1 MTPLEKRA
9 AYTLASIF
17 SLRMLGLFLILPV
30 FALYAEELSGTTPAL
45 IGLAIGIYGLSQAVF
60 QIPFGVFSDRW
71 GRKPIIVGG
80 LLIFAAG
87 SVVAALAD
95 SIWGVIFG
103 RALQGAGAIS
113 AAVMALA
120 ADLTR
125 EDHRLKV
132 MAVIGTSIGLSFTA
146 SLIAGPILSHWIGVQ
161 GIFWL
166 TAVLALAG
174 IAVIKLLVPDPVV
187 SRHHHDTEPDPH
199 EMSAMLKD
207 TQLLRLD
214 YGIFTLHA
222 LLTASFIVVPFALRD
237 GGIDSHDQSYLY
249 LAVMLLAIL
258 VMVPLI
264 IVAEKR
270 RRMKQV
276 FVGAVALLLLSEVTW
291 IFGFNSLVGVVAGL
305 SLFFIA
311 FNLLEATLPSLI
323 AKTAPAGKK
332 GTAMGLYSSSQFLG
346 AFFGGAVGGWL
357 YGDHGAS
364 AVFIFCLLLT
374 TLWLGLAATM
384 RPPRHLSSKILAIGQ
399 IDMEAARQLAQRL
412 RQVRGVED
420 ATVIPDEGVAYLKVD
435 NQVLDQDALREF
447 SVAAT

>member
-9 AYTLASIF
+9 AYSLAGIF

-30 FALYAEELSGTTPAL
+30 FALYAEHLSGTTPVL

-60 QIPFGVFSDRW
+60 QIPFGLFSDRW
-71 GRKPIIVGG
+71 GRKPIIIGG
-80 LLIFAAG
+80 LLIFAFG
-87 SVVAALAD
+87 SVVAAMAD
-95 SIWGVIFG
+95 SIWGVIIG

-132 MAVIGTSIGLSFTA
+132 MAVIGASIGLSFTA

-166 TAVLALAG
+166 TAALALVG

-199 EMSAMLKD
+199 ELRGVLKD
-207 TQLLRLD
+207 GQLLRLD
-214 YGIFTLHA
+214 FGIFVLHA

-237 GGIDSHDQSYLY
+237 AGIDGHYQSYLY
-249 LAVMLLAIL
+249 LAVMVLAIL

-270 RRMKQV
+270 RRMKEV
-276 FVGAVALLLLSEVTW
+276 FVGAVAVLLISEIAW
-291 IFGFNSLVGVVAGL
+291 SFGFHSLVGVVAGL
-305 SLFFIA
+305 SLFFVA

-323 AKTAPAGKK
+323 AKTAPAGRK
-332 GTAMGLYSSSQFLG
+332 GTAMGVYSSAQFLG
-346 AFFGGAVGGWL
+346 AFFGGAAGGWL
-357 YGDHGAS
+357 YGHFGS
-364 AVFIFCLLLT
+364 GAVFVFCIVLAA
-374 TLWLGLAATM
+374 LWLGFAATM
-384 RPPRHLSSKILAIGQ
+384 RQPRYLSSQILAVGD
-399 IDMEAARQLAQRL
+399 IDAEGARQLAQRL
-412 RQVRGVED
+412 RQVRGVEEV
-420 ATVIPDEGVAYLKVD
+420 TVIPEEGVAYLKVD
-435 NQVLDQDALREF
+435 NQVLDQDALRVF
-447 SVAAT
+447 SAAST